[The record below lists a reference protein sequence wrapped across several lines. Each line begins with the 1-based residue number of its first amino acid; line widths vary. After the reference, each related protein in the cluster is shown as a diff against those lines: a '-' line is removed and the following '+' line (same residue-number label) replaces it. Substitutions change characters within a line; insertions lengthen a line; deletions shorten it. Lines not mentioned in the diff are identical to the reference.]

1 MSEVGRIIVIL
12 GISLIVIGGVVM
24 LLGRAGL
31 PLGRLPGDIVYKG
44 KNTIFYFPLA
54 TSILLSIVL
63 SIVMYLVGRFRQQA
77 GSPAR

>member
-12 GISLIVIGGVVM
+12 GISLIVIGGVV
-24 LLGRAGL
+24 LLFGRAGV

-63 SIVMYLVGRFRQQA
+63 SIVMYLVRRFRQ
-77 GSPAR
+77 

>member
-24 LLGRAGL
+24 LFGRAGL

-63 SIVMYLVGRFRQQA
+63 SIVMYLLGRFR
-77 GSPAR
+77 

>member
-44 KNTIFYFPLA
+44 KNTIFYFPLV

-63 SIVMYLVGRFRQQA
+63 SIVMYLVGRFRQ
-77 GSPAR
+77 

>member
-1 MSEVGRIIVIL
+1 MSDVGRIIVVL
-12 GISLIVIGGVVM
+12 GLSLVVIGGTVM

-44 KNTIFYFPLA
+44 KNTVFYFPFA

-63 SIVMYLVGRFRQQA
+63 SIVMYLAGRFRQ
-77 GSPAR
+77 